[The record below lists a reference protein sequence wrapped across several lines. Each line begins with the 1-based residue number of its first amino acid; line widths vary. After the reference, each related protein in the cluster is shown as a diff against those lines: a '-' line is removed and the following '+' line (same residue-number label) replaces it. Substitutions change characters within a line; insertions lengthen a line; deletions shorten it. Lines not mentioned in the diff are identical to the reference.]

1 MPDWVREG
9 MNPSPTLWGTR
20 SAEVSRAFQLPSGGG
35 SHAAGPRSLG
45 RDRLGLSTE
54 GLGILFFY

>member
-35 SHAAGPRSLG
+35 SHAAGTRSLG
-45 RDRLGLSTE
+45 RNRLGLSA
-54 GLGILFFY
+54 